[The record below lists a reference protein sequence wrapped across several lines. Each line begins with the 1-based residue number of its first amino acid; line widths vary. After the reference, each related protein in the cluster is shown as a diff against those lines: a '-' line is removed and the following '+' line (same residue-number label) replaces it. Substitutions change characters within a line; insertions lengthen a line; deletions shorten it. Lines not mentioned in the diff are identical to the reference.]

1 MKDYSLSPAFDTRG
15 INNLKVSG
23 NTFTNVPLYVDGARN
38 YIEIDED
45 TYLLDGSTLEN
56 VKGTVRIS
64 EDINPIQPNSVNPI
78 GIEFKF
84 DLNVLEELKKYCRG
98 FFIVRQ
104 KRIPTILAQA
114 LTVYLDQNS
123 YLPCLKYSKDNG
135 FVESFID
142 SNRLLTHDFNK
153 RILQTNNVRTEAAI
167 CPEAELKLP
176 FFNQLFTG
184 SEFTITKA
192 PNQPASD
199 LEAQDFDLR
208 YYYVNN
214 YKNLGEEI
222 KAIQGIKITL
232 VEDGTKM
239 TTSGTQK
246 FSARAGEA
254 EEAWRVSY
262 VRKDSLDT
270 AATNIVRGDF
280 GTYIGIEDFN
290 GYNNIINI
298 RIPEYN
304 DSRMN
309 QYFRIRFVD
318 ETPFSAVSERVDLSE
333 RTVGNLVCYRGD
345 CYVGNFTHRMQRNFQ
360 DPEAPVNDLI
370 VDETTWKEN
379 YSIDNAEKN
388 ADINRGDVNAV
399 EIGH

>member
-15 INNLKVSG
+15 INHLSEEN
-23 NTFTNVPLYVDGARN
+23 NFTDIPLYENGARN
-38 YIEIDED
+38 YIEINED
-45 TYLLDGSTLEN
+45 TFLLNGETLEN

-64 EDINPIQPNSVNPI
+64 ENINPIHSDSINPI

-84 DLNVLEELKKYCRG
+84 NLDVLEELKKYCRG

-123 YLPCLKYSKDNG
+123 HLPCIEYKKGQG

-153 RILQTNNVRTEAAI
+153 RILLSSNVRTEAAI

-192 PNQPASD
+192 PNQPSEN
-199 LEAQDFDLR
+199 LSAQDFDQR
-208 YYYVNN
+208 HFYINKYRD
-214 YKNLGEEI
+214 LGEQI
-222 KAIQGIKITL
+222 KAIQGIRITL

-246 FSARAGEA
+246 FSARAGEG
-254 EEAWRVSY
+254 EEAWRLSY
-262 VRKDSLDT
+262 MSKDSLNT
-270 AATNIVRGDF
+270 AATNVVRGNF

-298 RIPEYN
+298 RVPEYN
-304 DSRMN
+304 DSRMD
-309 QYFRIRFVD
+309 QYFRIRFTD
-318 ETPFSAVSERVDLSE
+318 ETPFIAISERVDLSD
-333 RTVGNLVCYRGD
+333 RTVGNIVCYRGD
-345 CYVGNFTHRMQRNFQ
+345 CYIGNFTHRMQRNFQ

-370 VDETTWKEN
+370 VDETT
-379 YSIDNAEKN
+379 
-388 ADINRGDVNAV
+388 
-399 EIGH
+399 